1 MNDTV
6 LNLDSA
12 LDPAIERAALAFLT
26 PSPAAKAPSLDFLPG
41 ARHRR
46 IDSPSGPLAAAEWGD
61 GPAVLLL
68 HGWEGKA
75 SDLAAFAPPLLAAG
89 RKVIAL
95 NLPAHGESAGERTS
109 IPASARDI
117 VAAQQAL
124 GPLQAVVA
132 HSVGTAVMVEA
143 VALGLPVERLA
154 LISAPARYAMYA
166 MGFAAQAG
174 LSPAQTEAMLQAL
187 REMGV
192 DVHSISTPR
201 RAASLRQPVLFVH
214 SADDRVVPIGDAELS
229 RSKWAGSAELLR
241 LDGLGHRRILQAP
254 EVVAAV
260 TAFVT
265 AS

>member
-1 MNDTV
+1 MNDT
-6 LNLDSA
+6 A
-12 LDPAIERAALAFLT
+12 LTIDPAIERAALAFLT
-26 PSPAAKAPSLDFLPG
+26 PAPASKEPSLDFLPG
-41 ARHRR
+41 ARRR
-46 IDSPSGPLAAAEWGD
+46 FIDSPSGPLAAAEWGE

-68 HGWEGKA
+68 HGWDGKA

-89 RKVIAL
+89 CKVIAL

-109 IPASARDI
+109 IPGSARAL
-117 VAAQQAL
+117 VAAQDAM

-132 HSVGTAVMVEA
+132 HSIGTAVTVEA
-143 VALGLPVERLA
+143 VALGLPVQRLA

-166 MGFAAQAG
+166 KGFAAQAG
-174 LSPAQTEAMLQAL
+174 LSPAQTEAMLQVL
-187 REMGV
+187 RDQGV

-201 RAASLRQPVLFVH
+201 RAATLRQPVLFAH
-214 SADDRVVPIGDAELS
+214 SADDRVVPIADAEAS
-229 RSKWAGSAELLR
+229 HSKWAGPAEFLR

-265 AS
+265 TA